1 MNIRQVR
8 KKIKSV
14 TNVKKITK
22 AMQLVSAVKMKKA
35 QQTAVEG
42 MPYRLTLENI
52 LKRIVPKVN
61 INVSKL
67 LSLEISKE
75 NQNELVLFISSNKGL
90 CGAFNI
96 NLFRFFIDNVD
107 VKNKDFICIGKKG
120 GLLVSRLGGRVI
132 ADFSSHK
139 PLLEVSA
146 ISKFILDKYLS
157 LSYRKVSIVYNQ
169 FISTLKFD
177 SINEILLPLVT
188 KFTDKA
194 KEEDKL
200 EKEYDYLIEPSESE
214 ILEHVLISYFEEK
227 IRSAIISSEAVEHSA
242 RMIAMK
248 NATDN
253 ANDVI
258 YNLTSL
264 GNKLRQQKIT
274 YELLDMVTAKES
286 VESS

>member
-14 TNVKKITK
+14 VNVKKITK

-35 QQTAVEG
+35 QQMALEG
-42 MPYRLTLENI
+42 KPYRQTLEGI

-61 INVSKL
+61 PKISQL
-67 LSLEISKE
+67 LHLEIKE
-75 NQNELVLFISSNKGL
+75 NVEKELVLFISSNKGL
-90 CGAFNI
+90 CGAFNV
-96 NLFRFFIDNVD
+96 NLFRFFLDNVD

-120 GLLVSRLGGRVI
+120 GLFISKLGGNVI
-132 ADFSSHK
+132 ADFSSYK

-146 ISKFILDKYLS
+146 ISSLILEKYLS
-157 LSYRKVSIVYNQ
+157 GNYRKVNIVYNQ
-169 FISTLKFD
+169 FISTLKFQTL
-177 SINEILLPLVT
+177 NEILLPMKT
-188 KFTDKA
+188 KFSN
-194 KEEDKL
+194 KEEGSTTKD
-200 EKEYDYLIEPSESE
+200 YDYLIEPSEKE
-214 ILEHVLISYFEEK
+214 ILEYVLKSYFEEK
-227 IRSAIISSEAVEHSA
+227 IRSSIINSEAVEESA

-258 YNLTSL
+258 YNLTLL

-286 VESS
+286 VESN